1 MGSLIWQDK
10 QKQSP
15 TSPHESEAQEWALGV
30 GGPAGVVGPKSAL
43 DYSAGQ
49 VGNREGQALSDL
61 EISSSSSQTKFH
73 SLEFYCFLC
82 KFDTINLILKSS

>member
-1 MGSLIWQDK
+1 M
-10 QKQSP
+10 
-15 TSPHESEAQEWALGV
+15 SEAQEWPLGV
-30 GGPAGVVGPKSAL
+30 GGPAGVVDPKSAL

-82 KFDTINLILKSS
+82 KFDIIHLILKSS